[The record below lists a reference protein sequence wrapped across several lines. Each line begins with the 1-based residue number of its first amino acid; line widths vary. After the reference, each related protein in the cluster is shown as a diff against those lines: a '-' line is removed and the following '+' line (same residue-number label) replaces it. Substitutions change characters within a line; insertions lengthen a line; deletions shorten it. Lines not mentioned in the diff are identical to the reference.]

1 MTYKVINTSLKSL
14 INDDSITNIIE
25 DVANRVNLLTIEV
38 YDFYRLYILYC
49 YDNDIEFPIID
60 KPLFIKIFSLVSEKK
75 KAGRPV
81 RTNLDLLEKLKSF
94 L

>member
-1 MTYKVINTSLKSL
+1 MKYKVINTSLKSL
-14 INDDSITNIIE
+14 INDGSITNIIE

-60 KPLFIKIFSLVSEKK
+60 KPLFINIFSLVSKK
-75 KAGRPV
+75 KKTCRPV

>member
-1 MTYKVINTSLKSL
+1 MIF
-14 INDDSITNIIE
+14 ID
-25 DVANRVNLLTIEV
+25 
-38 YDFYRLYILYC
+38 YILYC
-49 YDNDIEFPIID
+49 YDNNIEFPIID